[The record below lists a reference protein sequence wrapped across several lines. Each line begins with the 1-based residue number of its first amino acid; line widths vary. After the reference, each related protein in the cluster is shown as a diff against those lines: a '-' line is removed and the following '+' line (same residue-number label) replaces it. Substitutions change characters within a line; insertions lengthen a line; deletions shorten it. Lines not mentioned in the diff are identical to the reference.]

1 MRALFSE
8 TANPL
13 PLGGM
18 RERAGVPPLTAG
30 DPRKRFRLEEGRIAV
45 ALRRDC
51 DARLLRPFPYNRS
64 PGRAENLPGSC
75 TASGEVACSQR
86 TNRTRNETERSCEL
100 LEGRPFTLDRF
111 HRAGARGRHPLAL
124 LAHPC
129 FTGAAHLPGLA
140 QPFACGFS
148 RRQIQGAI
156 SRKGGRPVG
165 LLFV

>member
-1 MRALFSE
+1 MGSKRMRALFSE

-100 LEGRPFTLDRF
+100 LEGRPFTLDRL
-111 HRAGARGRHPLAL
+111 HRAGARGPSSSCAACASVLHGRGASPWPCAAVRVRL
-124 LAHPC
+124 LATPD
-129 FTGAAHLPGLA
+129 T
-140 QPFACGFS
+140 
-148 RRQIQGAI
+148 RRDI
-156 SRKGGRPVG
+156 SQRR
-165 LLFV
+165 